1 MPERVLRAAL
11 RRGPLLHGDVRER
24 RRLPR
29 DRHRIQALQLTL
41 QCPASTVVKTVDRA
55 FGAPQA
61 VGDPNGV
68 GDDDEGSESLT
79 AGHGASKRPVMMSR
93 MPLSV
98 GSSGC
103 FMWKLM
109 ETRTCNG
116 ATPPRE

>member
-1 MPERVLRAAL
+1 LLWSSAVHCTNPCTTSAAGHVQ
-11 RRGPLLHGDVRER
+11 RTESAR
-24 RRLPR
+24 RRP
-29 DRHRIQALQLTL
+29 
-41 QCPASTVVKTVDRA
+41 
-55 FGAPQA
+55 PQA

-109 ETRTCNG
+109 ETRTC
-116 ATPPRE
+116 TPRAGQHTLG